1 MMNNLSPVKYR
12 TIQAMTILAALVFA
26 APVLAEGCTV
36 SGLVPEQLVDVG
48 EFDGNM
54 SCSDWPS
61 MASSNC
67 LLDPDEGGPAATCT
81 ITTTLGDI
89 TVSATKNNGA
99 INWSA
104 VSNVAGLGIDKVIL
118 DNANRANGCLQNNKF
133 DATEGS
139 IVFIKSN
146 QDPQPSQGAEFCA
159 DNVVSAAPAA
169 PEVATPLPSCSATG
183 YKLDSTGITCPIYT
197 QQDYDD
203 ALANCN
209 GELNCPSFNV
219 GDEKPVVVCNLE
231 KDKQDWGTTDGS
243 DVCCQC
249 GIPIEKQTAC
259 VVTEDRDEC
268 TQSMTVNPTQSV
280 ELIFFKDDED
290 PCTWVRTSQGWK
302 QWCY

>member
-12 TIQAMTILAALVFA
+12 TIQAMSILAALVFA
-26 APVLAEGCTV
+26 APALAEGCTV
-36 SGLVPEQLVDVG
+36 SGLEPDQLVDVG

-54 SCSDWPS
+54 ACSDWPS

-67 LLDPDEGGPAATCT
+67 LLDPDEDGPAVTCT
-81 ITTTLGDI
+81 ITTTKGDI

-104 VSNVAGLGIDKVIL
+104 VSTVAGLGIDKVIL
-118 DNANRANGCLQNNKF
+118 DNANKANGCLQNNKF
-133 DATEGS
+133 DTTEGS

-146 QDPQPSQGAEFCA
+146 GDPQPSQGAEFCA
-159 DNVVSAAPAA
+159 DNIISAAPAA
-169 PEVATPLPSCSATG
+169 PQEAFPLPSCSATG
-183 YKLDSTGITCPIYT
+183 YKLDSTGIICPTYT
-197 QQDYDD
+197 AEEAQEAIDAGCTDD
-203 ALANCN
+203 
-209 GELNCPSFNV
+209 CPV
-219 GDEKPVVVCNLE
+219 EGTEKPVVVCNLE
-231 KDKQDWGTTDGS
+231 KDKEDWGTTDGS

-249 GIPIEKQTAC
+249 GIPAEKQTAC
-259 VVTEDRDEC
+259 VVTEDRNEC

-280 ELIFFKDDED
+280 ELFFFKDDED